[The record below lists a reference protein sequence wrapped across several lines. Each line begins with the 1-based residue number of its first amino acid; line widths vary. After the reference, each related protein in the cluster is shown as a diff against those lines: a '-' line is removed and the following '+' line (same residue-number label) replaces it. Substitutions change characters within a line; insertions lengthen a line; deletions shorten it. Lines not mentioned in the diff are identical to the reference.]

1 MRGVLVRMRSPAVAI
16 SIAAVVLAIAGS
28 AGGTATTRRPS
39 PHRAP
44 GALTIYSL
52 VHRCEALT
60 NTVTRQPIAGSDGPF
75 RMQAAA
81 LGTYLLYTPQGRYL
95 TDTGSG
101 ALAAQPDPSRAAE
114 WVVTGNARRGFKMT
128 NLATSRADSGPLRLG
143 PRLRHL
149 PGGAG

>member
-1 MRGVLVRMRSPAVAI
+1 MAGRRGVLVRMRWPAVAI

-28 AGGTATTRRPS
+28 AGGTAATRRPS
-39 PHRAP
+39 PHRVP
-44 GALTIYSL
+44 GPLTIYSL

-60 NTVTRQPIAGSDGPF
+60 NTATRQPIAASDGPF

-114 WVVTGNARRGFKMT
+114 WAVTGNARRGFKMT
-128 NLATSRADSGPLRLG
+128 NLATRTRIP
-143 PRLRHL
+143 
-149 PGGAG
+149 